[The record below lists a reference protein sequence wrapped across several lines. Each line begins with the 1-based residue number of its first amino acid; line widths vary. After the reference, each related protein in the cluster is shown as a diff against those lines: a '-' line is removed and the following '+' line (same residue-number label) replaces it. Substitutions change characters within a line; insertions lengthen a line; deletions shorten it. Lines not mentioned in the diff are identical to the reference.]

1 LGGRLTRGRCGYPAR
16 HEYERA
22 PGPLLRDRQR
32 RKLTPFLQLDY
43 LYTPST
49 DVAADA
55 RFFTDVLGG
64 KLAFAVEGMGARVA
78 MVGLTDGPPH
88 VLLTDHLEGERAIY
102 IYRVENLRQAVAD
115 LKKRGL
121 KGENRLEIPMGPCS
135 SFVLPSGHRIAFY
148 EASRPEV
155 LKHFLGRKD
164 F

>member
-1 LGGRLTRGRCGYPAR
+1 M
-16 HEYERA
+16 
-22 PGPLLRDRQR
+22 
-32 RKLTPFLQLDY
+32 
-43 LYTPST
+43 
-49 DVAADA
+49 
-55 RFFTDVLGG
+55 LGG

-78 MVGLTDGPPH
+78 MVELTDGPPH

-102 IYRVENLRQAVAD
+102 IYRVDNLRKAAAE

-121 KGENRLEIPMGPCS
+121 KDERRLEIPMGPCS
-135 SFVLPSGHRIAFY
+135 SFVLPSGHRIALY